1 MYSFNYLKPVSI
13 EDAASMLSESDEHKV
28 IAGGMTL
35 IPTLKQRLA
44 RVERLIGL
52 EKCGLSEIK
61 LDGEL
66 LKIGAMATHAEV
78 SESDIV
84 VMENPAIAEL
94 ASHIGDRQVRNRG
107 TIGGSL
113 ANNDPSACYPAAV
126 LALGGIIHTTKRDI
140 KAEEFFVDLFETALE
155 EDEIITAVSLPKPDA
170 AAYAKF
176 PNPASRYAM
185 VGVFVAKFNS
195 EIRVAVTGAG
205 EEGVFRCSEIE
216 TALLKGFSSESLSDS
231 TISADGLM
239 SDIHAE
245 ADYRAHL
252 IVEMAKRAVTKSAR
266 R

>member
-28 IAGGMTL
+28 ISGGMTL

-185 VGVFVAKFNS
+185 VGVFVANFNS

>member
-44 RVERLIGL
+44 RVEHLIGL
-52 EKCGLSEIK
+52 EKCGLNEIK

-185 VGVFVAKFNS
+185 VGVFVANFNS

-216 TALLKGFSSESLSDS
+216 IALLKGFSSESLSDS
-231 TISADGLM
+231 TISVDGLM

-252 IVEMAKRAVTKSAR
+252 ILEMAKRAVTKSAR

>member
-28 IAGGMTL
+28 ISGGMTL

-113 ANNDPSACYPAAV
+113 ANNDPSACYPAAI

-140 KAEEFFVDLFETALE
+140 NAEEFFVDLFETALE

-170 AAYAKF
+170 AAYEKF

-216 TALLKGFSSESLSDS
+216 TALLKGFSSESLSDC

>member
-1 MYSFNYLKPVSI
+1 MYSFNYLKPISIKDAVSF
-13 EDAASMLSESDEHKV
+13 LSESDEHKV
-28 IAGGMTL
+28 ISGGMTL

-44 RVERLIGL
+44 RVDKLIGL
-52 EKCGLSEIK
+52 EKCGLNEIK
-61 LDGEL
+61 LEGQM

-84 VMENPAIAEL
+84 KMENPAVAEL

-113 ANNDPSACYPAAV
+113 ANNDPSACYPAAI
-126 LALGGIIHTTKRDI
+126 LALGGTIHTTKRDI
-140 KAEEFFVDLFETALE
+140 KAEDFFIDLFETALD
-155 EDEIITAVSLPKPDA
+155 EDEIITAISLPKPYA
-170 AAYAKF
+170 AAYEKF

-205 EEGVFRCSEIE
+205 EEGVFRYSAIE
-216 TALLKGFSSESLSDS
+216 TALLDEFSSEALSDIAI
-231 TISADGLM
+231 TADGLM

-252 IVEMAKRAVTKSAR
+252 IVEMAKRAVKKSAGR
-266 R
+266 

>member
-28 IAGGMTL
+28 ISGGMTL

-113 ANNDPSACYPAAV
+113 ANNDPSACYPAAI

-140 KAEEFFVDLFETALE
+140 NAEEFFVDLFETALE

-170 AAYAKF
+170 AAYEKF

-231 TISADGLM
+231 TISVDGLM

>member
-1 MYSFNYLKPVSI
+1 MYSFNYLKPLSI
-13 EDAASMLSESDEHKV
+13 EDAVSLLSESDEHKV
-28 IAGGMTL
+28 ISGGMTL

-44 RVERLIGL
+44 HVEKLIGL
-52 EKCGLSEIK
+52 EKCKLNEIK
-61 LDGEL
+61 LEGEL
-66 LKIGAMATHAEV
+66 LKIGAMSTHSEV
-78 SESDIV
+78 SESHIV
-84 VMENPAIAEL
+84 KVENPAVAEL

-113 ANNDPSACYPAAV
+113 ANNDPSACYPAAI
-126 LALGGIIHTTKRDI
+126 LALGGIIHTTKRNI

-155 EDEIITAVSLPKPDA
+155 EDEIITAISLPKPDA
-170 AAYAKF
+170 AAYEKF

-195 EIRVAVTGAG
+195 EIKVAVTGAG

-216 TALLKGFSSESLSDS
+216 TALMDEFSSDALSDI

-252 IVEMAKRAVTKSAR
+252 IVEMAKRAVKKSASR
-266 R
+266 

>member
-28 IAGGMTL
+28 ISGGMTL

-113 ANNDPSACYPAAV
+113 ANNDPSACYPAAI

-140 KAEEFFVDLFETALE
+140 NAEEFFVDLFETALE

-231 TISADGLM
+231 TISVDGLM